1 MYAIVKNNIADNTPY
16 DYVEIYYHKIMAEHS
31 R

>member
-1 MYAIVKNNIADNTPY
+1 MYAIVKNNIASDTPY
-16 DYVEIYYHKIMAEHS
+16 DYVEIYYYKIKAEHS